1 MVKIFTGSFKK
12 KNNDIRTMTFVKLE
26 DLPSSFLSSKIK
38 DGSSQRKVPEGQELV
53 WDVSESAFRTFN
65 WNSALGEVDVK
76 LLEGKEKEN
85 FEKKH
90 LT

>member
-1 MVKIFTGSFKK
+1 
-12 KNNDIRTMTFVKLE
+12 MTFVKLE

-85 FEKKH
+85 FREKALDISKVI
-90 LT
+90 